1 MESVILSSP
10 YILCGYAVALVLSV
24 VTIVRKSC
32 FALMAI
38 SLFIF
43 AATSTYALVS
53 GATLPEVSV
62 CAVVFFIIYLI
73 PAWRGRGDK

>member
-1 MESVILSSP
+1 MESVIFSSP

-24 VTIVRKSC
+24 VAVAKKTG
-32 FALMAI
+32 FALTAI

-43 AATSTYALVS
+43 AATSTYALIS
-53 GATLPEVSV
+53 GATLTEVSV